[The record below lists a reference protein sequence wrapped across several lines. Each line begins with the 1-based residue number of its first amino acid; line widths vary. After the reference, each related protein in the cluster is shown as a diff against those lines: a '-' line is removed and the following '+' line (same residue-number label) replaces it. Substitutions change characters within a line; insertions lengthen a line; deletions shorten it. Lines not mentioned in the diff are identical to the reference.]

1 MVIDKSKIIIRPEN
15 PSEYEE
21 VSQIPRSKLRG
32 MIWLLSSKSASRG
45 GVFDPRAVAKCKQA
59 CVWLVAYARI
69 K

>member
-32 MIWLLSSKSASRG
+32 MT
-45 GVFDPRAVAKCKQA
+45 
-59 CVWLVAYARI
+59 
-69 K
+69 